1 MSNSLSRLIVSRKK
15 NTQLTG
21 AGFWIIR
28 NNKTIVEQSLNLG
41 TIATINQGE
50 IIAIQRAADLLY
62 DVNTKN
68 QLINFYSDSL
78 SSLHQ
83 LKKGHSTPK
92 LTIETSVTLNKFSK
106 LNQVTLYKV
115 AAHSSIGGNDKADAL
130 AKAEA
135 SSPPVGPET
144 FLSTHS
150 VYTLQPSNYTLLLS
164 IYTPLP

>member
-41 TIATINQGE
+41 TIVTINQGE

-92 LTIETSVTLNKFSK
+92 LTIDTSVTLNKLSK

-115 AAHSSIGGNDKADAL
+115 AAHSSIGGNEKR
-130 AKAEA
+130 
-135 SSPPVGPET
+135 
-144 FLSTHS
+144 TH
-150 VYTLQPSNYTLLLS
+150 
-164 IYTPLP
+164 

>member
-68 QLINFYSDSL
+68 QLINPL